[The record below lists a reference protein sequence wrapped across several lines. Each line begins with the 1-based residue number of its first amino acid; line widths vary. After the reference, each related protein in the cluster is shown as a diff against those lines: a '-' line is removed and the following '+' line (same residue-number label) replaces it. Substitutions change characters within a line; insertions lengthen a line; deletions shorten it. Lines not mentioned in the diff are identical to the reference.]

1 MRGNYSAVLKVIKW
15 QQKQVF
21 LVLLLFNKQG
31 RREGGL
37 FKGGTFS
44 TLSYMNIYYIY
55 IKLYEFYY
63 IVKWAS
69 PSFRNI
75 IHAYKIIWNIEE
87 SLSTCTWTATSCC
100 LFISLMWW
108 ATPVMADRASCGS
121 KAQKDQSQYWE
132 ELFKAW
138 IALVQ
143 LSHWYNSN
151 FSHAIKR
158 IYVAP
163 KKKNY

>member
-1 MRGNYSAVLKVIKW
+1 MKGKNLFPHTSVQAKMRGNYSAVLKVIEW

-21 LVLLLFNKQG
+21 LVLLLFKKQG
-31 RREGGL
+31 RRER
-37 FKGGTFS
+37 GTFS
-44 TLSYMNIYYIY
+44 TLSYM
-55 IKLYEFYY
+55 
-63 IVKWAS
+63 
-69 PSFRNI
+69 NI

-121 KAQKDQSQYWE
+121 NVQKDQSQYWE

-151 FSHAIKR
+151 FSHAIIR